1 MLQCFVTRYDTDNF
15 YANIK
20 TFGDVHI
27 KVDIIV
33 CYMLKKYSFG
43 DPIIDILHFI
53 M

>member
-1 MLQCFVTRYDTDNF
+1 MSQCFVTHHF
-15 YANIK
+15 YAKIN

-33 CYMLKKYSFG
+33 CYMLKKIYPFG
-43 DPIIDILHFI
+43 DPIIDTLHFI